1 MKGKIAILIAIVLIC
16 VAPMADTYI
25 LIPDMSGIVNALPN
39 ANPTLISFILTI
51 SSLFVIPSSLIA
63 GKLVEQNK
71 LSKKGALLI
80 GFTLFTI
87 GGAAGGL
94 FANINWILFTRAIV
108 GIGNGFATAMVAS
121 IVADYFFGQERASVM
136 GLYNAL
142 GSLLAIGLTVLA
154 GYLAVISWRLP
165 FAVYLLC
172 GLIVIYHAI
181 ILKKNP
187 PKTAEML
194 AEEEEERKAL
204 LEANATVTGQKP
216 RLGKAVWVLVVI
228 TILSQVVGNTLYLF
242 LSIFIEGEGIGNAA
256 STGMVNGV
264 LTASIVVVSLVFG
277 VIYNKFNKY
286 TAMLFFLAFGIG
298 YIMLSRSYSMSMV
311 LISSIIWGIGFG
323 LSVPYLYQEATIA
336 PPKVLITFAG
346 ALINS
351 TIFFSYVLSTFVYPL
366 ISGIF
371 NNDSV
376 RFMFNVLGIVMLVCA
391 VLVAGYF
398 RISNTKEQNSGVAL

>member
-1 MKGKIAILIAIVLIC
+1 MKGKISILIAIVLIC

-25 LIPDMSGIVNALPN
+25 LIPDMSGIVNALPPTN
-39 ANPTLISFILTI
+39 STLISFILTI

-94 FANINWILFTRAIV
+94 FANINYILFTRAIV

-121 IVADYFFGQERASVM
+121 IVADYFSGQARANVM

-172 GLIVIYHAI
+172 ALIVVYHAI
-181 ILKKNP
+181 VLKKNP
-187 PKTAEML
+187 PKSEELL
-194 AEEEEERKAL
+194 AEEEEQAMQ
-204 LEANATVTGQKP
+204 EANATALGQKP

-256 STGMVNGV
+256 ATGMVNGL

-277 VIYNKFNKY
+277 FLYSKFNKY
-286 TAMLFFLAFGIG
+286 TSTLFFLAFGVG
-298 YIMLSRSYSMSMV
+298 YLMLARSHSLSMV
-311 LISSIIWGIGFG
+311 ILSTVVWGIGFG
-323 LSVPYLYQEATIA
+323 LSVPYLYQEATMA
-336 PPKVLITFAG
+336 PPKVLITFTG

-351 TIFFSYVLSTFVYPL
+351 TIFFSYVLSTFVQPL
-366 ISGIF
+366 IAGIF
-371 NNDSV
+371 NNDSL
-376 RFMFNVLGIVMLVCA
+376 RFMFDVLGIVMIICA
-391 VLVAGYF
+391 IGVGIYF
-398 RISNTKEQNSGVAL
+398 KISGCEPVPNKGAVI